1 MSSFFEFSLT
11 DAIEA
16 LASVILA
23 ILAIYAIWKK
33 PWRENLAGHFKKA
46 YRAQLKSIQ
55 KAVQERDELREGYPN
70 SDANILGK
78 QLWEGNKES
87 LLEGLEEIENIKTS
101 KDARRISSQYVLM
114 LDISWYLREEID
126 KLRDIKSLAKTG
138 EIRGTVGF
146 TNEFTEEFPKQP
158 QFRIPIRLK
167 PEDIKDEGITRFW
180 LSGNPFHPYD
190 PETGRKVKKRHLPRD
205 DHWWLLSMN
214 SPYWKYVLSVT
225 LDLDDQT
232 HVLNDGRRIPVP
244 PTDFLLPDG
253 SRLLDLRGRTLFPI
267 RIERDGETC

>member
-1 MSSFFEFSLT
+1 MSLSFEFSLT

-16 LASVILA
+16 LASLILA

-55 KAVQERDELREGYPN
+55 KAVKERNELREEYPN

-101 KDARRISSQYVLM
+101 KDARRISSQYVSM

-126 KLRDIKSLAKTG
+126 KLRELKSLAKTG
-138 EIRGTVGF
+138 ELRGTIWF
-146 TNEFTEEFPKQP
+146 TDEFAEEFPKQP
-158 QFRIPIRLK
+158 RFHIPIRLK
-167 PEDIKDEGITRFW
+167 PEHIRNGSVSQFW
-180 LSGNPFHPYD
+180 LWGNPFHPYNPD
-190 PETGRKVKKRHLPRD
+190 TGRKVKKRHLSRD
-205 DHWWLLSMN
+205 DHWWLLSLN

-225 LDLDDQT
+225 LDLDDQV
-232 HVLNDGRRIPVP
+232 HVLNDGRRISVP

-253 SRLLDLRGRTLFPI
+253 SKLFL
-267 RIERDGETC
+267 EM